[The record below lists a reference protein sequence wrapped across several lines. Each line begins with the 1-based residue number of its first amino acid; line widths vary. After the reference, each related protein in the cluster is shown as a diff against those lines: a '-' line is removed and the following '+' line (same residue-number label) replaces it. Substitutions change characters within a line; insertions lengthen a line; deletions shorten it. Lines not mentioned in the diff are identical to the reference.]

1 MFTGKLSV
9 CYELNPSINALCV
22 VNDIRNVEEFLSN
35 MRRGFNKAMGISR
48 KEIIFN
54 LTPGV
59 TTKRMCNIS
68 TNAKS
73 ILETYSYW
81 HGLSCDIKLWVESR
95 FCTLIVWVKL
105 AFS

>member
-1 MFTGKLSV
+1 M
-9 CYELNPSINALCV
+9 NPSINALCV

-59 TTKRMCNIS
+59 TTKRICNIS

-73 ILETYSYW
+73 ILETYSKAPTTLIGMVY
-81 HGLSCDIKLWVESR
+81 HVILNCGLSHDFAL
-95 FCTLIVWVKL
+95 
-105 AFS
+105 